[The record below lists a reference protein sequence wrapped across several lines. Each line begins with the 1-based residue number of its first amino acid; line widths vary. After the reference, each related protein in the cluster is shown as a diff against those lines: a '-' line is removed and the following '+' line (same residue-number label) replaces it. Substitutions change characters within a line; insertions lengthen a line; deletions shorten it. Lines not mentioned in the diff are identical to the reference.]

1 LKPVWGNKDLKQ
13 GTINIWRHEMK
24 KHKKALTKEEILDAI
39 RKHRDILLKYKVREI
54 GLFGSFVRGEQDDR
68 SDIDFIAD
76 FGEPSIDNFMGL
88 SSFLENLFGKKVEI
102 LTPAGLDSIRI
113 NHVKEEIKRSIVY
126 A

>member
-1 LKPVWGNKDLKQ
+1 MKRQNKV
-13 GTINIWRHEMK
+13 
-24 KHKKALTKEEILDAI
+24 LTKEEIFDAL
-39 RKHRDILLKYKVREI
+39 RKHGDILLKYKVKEI

-68 SDIDFIAD
+68 SDIDFIAN
-76 FGEPSIDNFMGL
+76 FEEPSIDNFMGL

-102 LTPAGLDSIRI
+102 LTPAGVDSIRI

>member
-1 LKPVWGNKDLKQ
+1 
-13 GTINIWRHEMK
+13 MK
-24 KHKKALTKEEILDAI
+24 KQKKALTKEEILDAI

-76 FGEPSIDNFMGL
+76 FEEPSIENFMGL
-88 SSFLENLFGKKVEI
+88 TSFLENLFGKKVEI
-102 LTPAGLDSIRI
+102 LTPAGVDSIRI
-113 NHVKEEIKRSIVY
+113 NHIKEEIKRSIVY

>member
-1 LKPVWGNKDLKQ
+1 
-13 GTINIWRHEMK
+13 MK
-24 KHKKALTKEEILDAI
+24 KQKKALTKEEILDAI

-76 FGEPSIDNFMGL
+76 FEEPSVDNFMGL

-102 LTPAGLDSIRI
+102 LTPAGVDSIRI